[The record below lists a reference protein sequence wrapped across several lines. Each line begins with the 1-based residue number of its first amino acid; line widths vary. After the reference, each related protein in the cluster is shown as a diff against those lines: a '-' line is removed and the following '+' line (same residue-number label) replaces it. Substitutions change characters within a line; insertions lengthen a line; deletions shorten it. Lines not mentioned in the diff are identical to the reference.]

1 MQLEYNIYFE
11 LAAAFF
17 MFLLTIYVRLQF
29 NMEDSRNRLFFR
41 VGIFICISNAM
52 DVITAVT
59 ISNGDM
65 IPPMLNTVLNTIY
78 FATNGILSFLFLEY
92 SLKHTF
98 EDKKRQVGNAI
109 GLLVLGAYML
119 LLLVSFVNGCVF
131 SFDGTGA
138 YIHGPLYLIVFLV
151 PYLFFAVS
159 AIFMLAALP
168 KFSRRQKVSVVLYVV
183 LSMSGALI
191 QLLFLP
197 NVLINIFT
205 ISLAYVVI
213 LFSLETP
220 EYQKLMETMEEL
232 QVAKEKAQVANKAK
246 SRFLAQM
253 SHEIRTPINAV
264 LGMDEMILRESTEDQ
279 ILEYARNIEGAGNT
293 LLTIINDIL
302 DFSKIES
309 GRMELY
315 PAEYDLRDMLEKTR
329 QVIQPRVDDK
339 HLRLVVNCERSVP
352 CRLIGDEL
360 RIRQILTNFLTNAVK
375 YTKEGTVTLQIKW
388 QKKDEKEI
396 TLLASVEDTGIGIAP
411 ENQDKLFTSFE
422 RVDAENTHN
431 IEGTGLGLAITK
443 QLVELMNGQLGLY
456 STVGKGS
463 MFYVELPQQ
472 VADWEP
478 IGDLNGKAPVEA
490 KPEKIR
496 YKEKFRAPDARLL
509 VVDDLPMNLLV
520 MKNLLK
526 KTEVAIDTATSG
538 AQALQLCAGQKY
550 DIIFLDQMM
559 PEMDGTETLHRL
571 KKLTDSPNTDTPV
584 IVLTANAI
592 DGAAA
597 EYISAGFDDYVSKP
611 ATGELLENVLLRY
624 LPEEK
629 ILDKL
634 QA

>member
-1 MQLEYNIYFE
+1 
-11 LAAAFF
+11 
-17 MFLLTIYVRLQF
+17 MFLLTLYVRLQF
-29 NMEDSRNRLFFR
+29 NMENPRNRLFFR

-52 DVITAVT
+52 DVVTAVT

-65 IPPMLNTVLNTIY
+65 IAPIINTVLNAIY
-78 FATNGILSFLFLEY
+78 FATNGILSFLILEY
-92 SLKHTF
+92 SLKHDSVDRRRRICTS
-98 EDKKRQVGNAI
+98 VGF
-109 GLLVLGAYML
+109 LVLGVYMVM
-119 LLLVSFVNGCVF
+119 LVINFFNGAVF
-131 SFDGTGA
+131 SFNKDGE
-138 YIHGPLYLIVFLV
+138 YVHGPLYLAVFLV

-159 AIFMLAALP
+159 AVFMLAALP
-168 KFSRRQKVSVVLYVV
+168 KFNRRQQISVVLYVV
-183 LSMSGALI
+183 LCMSGALV

-220 EYQKLMETMEEL
+220 EYQKLIETMEEL
-232 QVAKEKAQVANKAK
+232 RVANEKAQVANEAK

-264 LGMDEMILRESTEDQ
+264 LGMDEMILRESTEDT
-279 ILEYARNIEGAGNT
+279 ILEYAENIESAGNT

-315 PAEYDLRDMLEKTR
+315 PAEYSVREMLEKAK
-329 QVIQPRVDDK
+329 QLIEPRVLDK
-339 HLRLVVNCERSVP
+339 HLNLVVSCEQSVPSRLV
-352 CRLIGDEL
+352 GDEL
-360 RIRQILTNFLTNAVK
+360 RIRQILMNFLTNAVK
-375 YTKEGTVTLQIKW
+375 YTKEGTVTLRIKW
-388 QKKDEKEI
+388 QKKEENAI
-396 TLLASVEDTGIGIAP
+396 ILLISVEDTGIGISP
-411 ENQDKLFTSFE
+411 ENQEKLFTSFE
-422 RVDAENTHN
+422 RVDAENTHS

-443 QLVELMNGQLGLY
+443 QLVELMDGHIGLY
-456 STVGKGS
+456 STVGVGS
-463 MFYVELPQQ
+463 IFYAELPQT

-478 IGDLNGKAPVEA
+478 VGDSGEA
-490 KPEKIR
+490 EIKKDKPQKVR
-496 YKEKFRAPDARLL
+496 YKEKFRAPKAKIL

-526 KTEVAIDTATSG
+526 KTEVAIDTATGG
-538 AQALQLCAGQKY
+538 AQALTLCAGEKY

-571 KKLTDSPNTDTPV
+571 KEMTDSPNADTPV

-592 DGAAA
+592 DGAAQ
-597 EYISAGFDDYVSKP
+597 EYLSEGFDDYVSKP
-611 ATGELLENVLLRY
+611 ATGEILENVLLKY

-629 ILDKL
+629 ILD
-634 QA
+634 AE

>member
-17 MFLLTIYVRLQF
+17 MFLLTLYVRLQF
-29 NMEDSRNRLFFR
+29 NMEDPRNRIFFR

-52 DVITAVT
+52 DVVTAVT

-78 FATNGILSFLFLEY
+78 FGTNGILSFLFLEY
-92 SLKHTF
+92 SLKHHS
-98 EDKKRQVGNAI
+98 ENKKRRWGNAG
-109 GLLVLGAYML
+109 GLLVLGIYMFAL
-119 LLLVSFVNGCVF
+119 MLNFVNGWVF
-131 SFDGTGA
+131 SFDEAGE

-159 AIFMLAALP
+159 AIFMLAALR
-168 KFSRRQKVSVVLYVV
+168 KFNRRQKMSVILYVV
-183 LSMSGALI
+183 LSMSGAAI

-220 EYQKLMETMEEL
+220 EYQQLVETMEEL
-232 QVAKEKAQVANKAK
+232 RVANEKAQVANEAK
-246 SRFLAQM
+246 TRFLARM

-264 LGMDEMILRESTEDQ
+264 LGMDEMILRESGEEQ
-279 ILEYARNIEGAGNT
+279 IIEYARNIESAGNT

-315 PAEYDLRDMLEKTR
+315 PVEYDLRDMLEKTR
-329 QVIQPRVDDK
+329 QIIAPRADDK
-339 HLRLVVNCERSVP
+339 HLQLVINCERSVP
-352 CRLIGDEL
+352 RRLVGDEL
-360 RIRQILTNFLTNAVK
+360 RIRQILMNLLTNAVK

-388 QKKDEKEI
+388 QKKNESEI
-396 TLLASVEDTGIGIAP
+396 SLLASVEDTGIGIAP
-411 ENQDKLFTSFE
+411 ENQKLLFTSFE

-443 QLVELMNGQLGLY
+443 QMVELMDGKIGVY

-463 MFYVELPQQ
+463 LFYAELPQK
-472 VADWEP
+472 VADWDP
-478 IGDLNGKAPVEA
+478 IGDLNGEEPKEA
-490 KPEKIR
+490 QTEKNR
-496 YKEKFRAPDARLL
+496 YKEKFRAPKAKIL

-520 MKNLLK
+520 MQGLLK
-526 KTEVAIDTATSG
+526 KTEVVIDTALSG
-538 AQALQLCAGQKY
+538 AQTLQLCAEQKY

-571 KKLTDSPNTDTPV
+571 KEIKDSPNTDTPV

-592 DGAAA
+592 DGAAE
-597 EYISAGFDDYVSKP
+597 EYLAAGFDDYVSKP
-611 ATGELLENVLLRY
+611 ATGEVLENVLLKY

-629 ILDKL
+629 ILD
-634 QA
+634 AE

>member
-11 LAAAFF
+11 LASAFF
-17 MFLLTIYVRLQF
+17 MFLLTLYVRLQF
-29 NMEDSRNRLFFR
+29 NMEDSRNRIFFR
-41 VGIFICISNAM
+41 VGIFICVANIL
-52 DVITAVT
+52 DVVTAVT

-65 IPPMLNTVLNTIY
+65 IPPVLNTVLNAIY
-78 FATNGILSFLFLEY
+78 FGTNGIMSYMFLEY
-92 SLKHTF
+92 SFKH
-98 EDKKRQVGNAI
+98 DSGQKRRRWGTAV
-109 GLLVLGAYML
+109 GLLVLGIYMFML
-119 LLLVSFVNGCVF
+119 MINFANGWVF
-131 SFDGTGA
+131 SFDESGE

-168 KFSRRQKVSVVLYVV
+168 KFNRRQKISVILYVV

-191 QLLFLP
+191 QLLLLP

-205 ISLAYVVI
+205 ISLANDVI

-220 EYQKLMETMEEL
+220 EYQQLIETMEEL
-232 QVAKEKAQVANKAK
+232 RIANEKAQVANEAK
-246 SRFLAQM
+246 SRFLARM

-264 LGMDEMILRESTEDQ
+264 LGMDEMILRESTEDP
-279 ILEYARNIEGAGNT
+279 ILEYAENIESAGNT

-315 PAEYDLRDMLEKTR
+315 PVEYDLRDMLEKTR
-329 QVIQPRVDDK
+329 QVIAPRADDK
-339 HLRLVVNCERSVP
+339 HLQLVVNCERSVP
-352 CRLIGDEL
+352 RRLIGDEL
-360 RIRQILTNFLTNAVK
+360 RIRQILMNLLTNAVK
-375 YTKEGTVTLQIKW
+375 YTQEGTVTLQIKW
-388 QKKDEKEI
+388 QKKNDNEI
-396 TLLASVEDTGIGIAP
+396 SLLASVEDTGIGIAP
-411 ENQDKLFTSFE
+411 ENQERLFSSFE
-422 RVDAENTHN
+422 RVEADNTHN

-443 QLVELMNGQLGLY
+443 QMVELMEGKIGVY

-463 MFYVELPQQ
+463 LFYAELPQK

-478 IGDLNGKAPVEA
+478 VGELNGEETKRD
-490 KPEKIR
+490 KTEKIR
-496 YKEKFRAPDARLL
+496 YKEKFRAPGAKIL

-520 MKNLLK
+520 MQNLLK
-526 KTEVAIDTATSG
+526 KTEVVIDTATSG
-538 AQALQLCAGQKY
+538 AQTLKLCAEQKY

-571 KKLTDSPNTDTPV
+571 KEIKDSPNADTPV

-592 DGAAA
+592 DGAAE
-597 EYISAGFDDYVSKP
+597 EYISIGFDDYVSKP
-611 ATGELLENVLLRY
+611 ATGEVLENVLLKY

-629 ILDKL
+629 ILE
-634 QA
+634 AE

>member
-17 MFLLTIYVRLQF
+17 MFLLTLYVRLQF
-29 NMEDSRNRLFFR
+29 NMEDPRNRIFFR
-41 VGIFICISNAM
+41 VGIFICISNAL
-52 DVITAVT
+52 DVITAIT
-59 ISNGDM
+59 ISNGSM

-78 FATNGILSFLFLEY
+78 FGTNGMLSFLFLEY
-92 SLKHTF
+92 SLKHHS
-98 EDKKRQVGNAI
+98 EDKKRRWGNAG
-109 GLLVLGAYML
+109 GLLVLGIYMFA
-119 LLLVSFVNGCVF
+119 LVINFINGWVF
-131 SFDGTGA
+131 SFDEAGE

-159 AIFMLAALP
+159 AIFMLAALR
-168 KFSRRQKVSVVLYVV
+168 KFNRRQKLSVILYVV
-183 LSMSGALI
+183 LSMSGAAI

-220 EYQKLMETMEEL
+220 EYQQLVETMEEL
-232 QVAKEKAQVANKAK
+232 RIANEKAQVANEAK
-246 SRFLAQM
+246 SRFLARM

-264 LGMDEMILRESTEDQ
+264 LGMDEMILRESGEEQ
-279 ILEYARNIEGAGNT
+279 IIEYARNIESAGNT

-315 PAEYDLRDMLEKTR
+315 PTEYELKDMLEKTR
-329 QVIQPRVDDK
+329 QIIAPRADEKQLQLLINCEHSVPR
-339 HLRLVVNCERSVP
+339 RLV
-352 CRLIGDEL
+352 GDEL
-360 RIRQILTNFLTNAVK
+360 RIRQILMNLLTNAVK

-388 QKKDEKEI
+388 QKKNENEI
-396 TLLASVEDTGIGIAP
+396 CLLASVEDTGIGIAP
-411 ENQDKLFTSFE
+411 ENQEKLFTSFE
-422 RVDAENTHN
+422 RVDVENTHN

-443 QLVELMNGQLGLY
+443 QMVELMQGKIGVY

-463 MFYVELPQQ
+463 LFYVELPQK

-478 IGDLNGKAPVEA
+478 VGDLTGKEA
-490 KPEKIR
+490 AEDKPAEHR
-496 YKEKFRAPDARLL
+496 YKEKFRAPQAKIL

-520 MKNLLK
+520 MQGLLK
-526 KTEVAIDTATSG
+526 KTEVVIDTALSG
-538 AQALQLCAGQKY
+538 AATLQLCAEQKY
-550 DIIFLDQMM
+550 DMIFLDQMM
-559 PEMDGTETLHRL
+559 PEMDGMETLHRL
-571 KKLTDSPNTDTPV
+571 RETKDSPNADTPV

-592 DGAAA
+592 DGAAE
-597 EYISAGFDDYVSKP
+597 EYLAAGFDDYVSKP
-611 ATGELLENVLLRY
+611 ATGEVLENVLLKY

-629 ILDKL
+629 ILD
-634 QA
+634 AE